1 MSRALI
7 VDDTPLGRHALTEEM
22 RAAGFDVHESAD
34 AYEALALIP
43 ELEPSVLIVDF
54 QLPGIDGI
62 ALIER
67 IRTFSEVPA
76 ILITAYGSPSLTER
90 GKKAGVQAILDF
102 NRDLA
107 SVGPRAMDLVRAS
120 AEQGPTAI
128 AANPKL
134 LRRRRDALK
143 RAELEKV
150 LLETH
155 GNISEAARRINMSR
169 GSLRYQM
176 RRLGLWTTPGTDP
189 STDSPQG

>member
-7 VDDTPLGRHALTEEM
+7 VDDTPLGRHALAEEM
-22 RAAGFDVHESAD
+22 RSAGFDVHESSD

-62 ALIER
+62 ALVER

-90 GKKAGVQAILDF
+90 GRKAGIQLILDF

-107 SVGPRAMDLVRAS
+107 SVGPEAMDLVRRS
-120 AEQGPTAI
+120 AEQSPAAI
-128 AANPKL
+128 ASNPTL
-134 LRRRRDALK
+134 LRRRRDVLK

-155 GNISEAARRINMSR
+155 GNISEAARRINSSR

-176 RRLGLWTTPGTDP
+176 RRLGLWT
-189 STDSPQG
+189 SSESDSRTN